1 MRTVVVA
8 LGGNVL
14 TREGQAG
21 THEEQEANAQLMARA
36 VARILDAD
44 WRVVLTH
51 GNGPQVGNLAIQQEE
66 GAEMVPPQPLFV
78 LGAMTQGQIGHVLG
92 PAVARASG
100 TDVVTVVTHVEVD
113 RDDPAFGD
121 PTKPIGPF
129 FADQR
134 EARRLARERG
144 WVVRQDAGRG
154 FRRVVPSPDPR
165 SIVEAD
171 AIGMLV
177 EKGFTVIAAG
187 GGGIPVVRRGT
198 RLTGVDAV
206 IDKDLSAERLASD
219 IGADA
224 LLMLTGVDRVAVD
237 FGTPEERLLEAIT
250 VEEAGELMAAGQFPP
265 GSMGPKVTAAVRFV
279 EGGGVQALITS
290 PRRAVA
296 ALAGRHGTR
305 VVPAEARTAAAER

>member
-21 THEEQEANAQLMARA
+21 TNEEQEANARLMARA
-36 VARILDAD
+36 VARIIDAD
-44 WRVVLTH
+44 WRVVITH

-78 LGAMTQGQIGHVLG
+78 LGAMTQGQIGQVLG
-92 PAVARASG
+92 SAVAQASG

-113 RDDPAFGD
+113 RDDPAFTD

-129 FADQR
+129 FTERQ
-134 EARRLARERG
+134 ARRLAEERG

-165 SIVEAD
+165 SILEAD
-171 AIGMLV
+171 AIGTLV
-177 EKGFTVIAAG
+177 EQGFTVIASG
-187 GGGIPVVRRGT
+187 GGGIPVVRRGK
-198 RLTGVDAV
+198 RWAGVDAV

-219 IGADA
+219 IVAHT
-224 LLMLTGVDRVAVD
+224 LLLLTGVDRVAVD
-237 FGTPEERLLEAIT
+237 FGTPEERPLTVVTVDEARELLAD
-250 VEEAGELMAAGQFPP
+250 GQFPA
-265 GSMGPKVTAAVRFV
+265 GSMGPKVTAAIRFV
-279 EGGGVQALITS
+279 EGGGARAIITS

-296 ALAGRHGTR
+296 ALAGTHGTR
-305 VVPAEARTAAAER
+305 LVPAESRAAAGSR

>member
-21 THEEQEANAQLMARA
+21 THEEQAANAHQMARS
-36 VARILDAD
+36 VARIIDAD
-44 WRVVLTH
+44 WRVVITH

-66 GAEMVPPQPLFV
+66 GSAMVPPQPLFV
-78 LGAMTQGQIGHVLG
+78 LGAMTQGQIGQVLG
-92 PAVARASG
+92 SAVAQASG

-113 RDDPAFGD
+113 ADDPAFAN

-129 FADQR
+129 FSEE
-134 EARRLARERG
+134 EARRLAEERE
-144 WVVRQDAGRG
+144 WAVREDAGRG

-165 SIVEAD
+165 AIVEAD
-171 AIGMLV
+171 AIAELLEGGYTL
-177 EKGFTVIAAG
+177 IAAG
-187 GGGIPVVRRGT
+187 GGGIPVVREGKRWS
-198 RLTGVDAV
+198 GVDAV

-237 FGTPEERLLEAIT
+237 FGTPEERLLASIT
-250 VEEAGELMAAGQFPP
+250 VEEAREHLADGQFPP
-265 GSMGPKVTAAVRFV
+265 GSMGPKVTAAIRFV
-279 EGGGVQALITS
+279 EGGGTRAIITS
-290 PRRAVA
+290 PRWATG
-296 ALAGRHGTR
+296 ALAGTHGTQ
-305 VVPAEARTAAAER
+305 VVAAEPRTAAGSP

>member
-21 THEEQEANAQLMARA
+21 THEEQAANAHQMARS
-36 VARILDAD
+36 VARIIDAD
-44 WRVVLTH
+44 WRVVITH

-66 GAEMVPPQPLFV
+66 GSAMVPPQPLFV
-78 LGAMTQGQIGHVLG
+78 LGAMTQGQIGQVLG
-92 PAVARASG
+92 SAVAQASG

-113 RDDPAFGD
+113 ADDPAFAN

-129 FADQR
+129 FSEE
-134 EARRLARERG
+134 EARRLAEERE
-144 WVVRQDAGRG
+144 WAVREDAGRG

-165 SIVEAD
+165 AIVEAD
-171 AIGMLV
+171 AIAELLEGGYTL
-177 EKGFTVIAAG
+177 IAAG
-187 GGGIPVVRRGT
+187 GGGIPVVREGKRWS
-198 RLTGVDAV
+198 GVDAV

-237 FGTPEERLLEAIT
+237 FGTPEERPLASIT
-250 VEEAGELMAAGQFPP
+250 VEEAREHLAEGQFPP
-265 GSMGPKVTAAVRFV
+265 GSMGPKVTAAIRFV
-279 EGGGVQALITS
+279 EGGGTRAIITS
-290 PRRAVA
+290 PRWATG
-296 ALAGRHGTR
+296 ALAGTHGTQ
-305 VVPAEARTAAAER
+305 VVAAEPRTAAGSP